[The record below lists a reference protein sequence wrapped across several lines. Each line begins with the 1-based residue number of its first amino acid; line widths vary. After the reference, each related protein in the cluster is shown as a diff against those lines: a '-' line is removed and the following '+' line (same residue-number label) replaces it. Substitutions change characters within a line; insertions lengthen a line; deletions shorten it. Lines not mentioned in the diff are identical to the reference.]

1 MNLRKWNLSHSKG
14 LLVGL
19 FSPIVFIPIVIFV
32 LAWMQN
38 YPFDTIWHKFGNEVV
53 FRGKYLSISCISN
66 LLWFY
71 MSLNREKYNF
81 AMGVILGTICYLPY
95 ILYINFSYS

>member
-1 MNLRKWNLSHSKG
+1 MNLRKWNLSHTKG

-38 YPFDTIWHKFGNEVV
+38 YPFDTIWNKFGNEVI

>member
-1 MNLRKWNLSHSKG
+1 MNLRKWNLAHTKG

-19 FSPIVFIPIVIFV
+19 ISPFVFIPIVIFIM
-32 LAWMQN
+32 AWLQN
-38 YPFDTIWHKFGNEVV
+38 YSFDTIWYKFTNGVV

-95 ILYINFSYS
+95 ILYINFSYN